1 MAGRPPSVQAFNA
14 RVLGRVLG
22 VGFRY
27 SALIEAKRLG
37 LTGWV
42 RNDDDG
48 SVEVHA
54 EGDPANLSLFAS
66 WLDSGPPGA
75 YVERVDLHPTQPMG
89 CFNDFSVEF

>member
-1 MAGRPPSVQAFNA
+1 
-14 RVLGRVLG
+14 

-27 SALIEAKRLG
+27 SALMEAKRLG

-54 EGDPANLSLFAS
+54 EGDPADLSLFAT

-75 YVERVDLHPTQPMG
+75 YVERVDLHPTKATG
-89 CFNDFSVEF
+89 YYSDFIVEF